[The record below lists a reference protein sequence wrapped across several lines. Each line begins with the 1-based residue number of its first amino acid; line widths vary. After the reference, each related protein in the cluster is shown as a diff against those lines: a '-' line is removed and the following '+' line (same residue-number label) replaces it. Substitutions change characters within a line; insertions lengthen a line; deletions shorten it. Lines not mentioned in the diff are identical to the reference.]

1 MAFYRLDGID
11 PIIEDTSTTWV
22 AKSADIIGKVRLKPC
37 SSIWF
42 GAVLR
47 GDNEMITIGEKTN
60 IQDLSLIH
68 TDAGIEV
75 SIGNNCTIGHKV
87 ILHGCTIGDD
97 CLIGMGAII
106 MNHAVIGK
114 GCLVGAGTVITQG
127 KEFPN
132 YSLILGNPGRVIRTL
147 TEEEI
152 AANKTSAL
160 HYHENAM
167 RFKHNLVSLTLP
179 NEL

>member
-1 MAFYRLDGID
+1 MAIFRLDGID
-11 PIIEDTSTTWV
+11 PIIDDTATTWV
-22 AKSADIIGKVRLKPC
+22 AKSADIIGKVKLKPF

-47 GDNEMITIGEKTN
+47 GDNEMITIGERTN
-60 IQDLSLIH
+60 IQDLALIH

-75 SIGNNCTIGHKV
+75 SVGKNCTVGHKV
-87 ILHGCTIGDD
+87 ILHGCTIDDD

-106 MNHAVIGK
+106 MNKAVIGK
-114 GCLVGAGTVITQG
+114 GCIIGAGTVITQG
-127 KEFPN
+127 KEFPS
-132 YSLILGNPGRVIRTL
+132 YSLILGNPGRVIRKV

-152 AANKTSAL
+152 ASCQKSAL
-160 HYHENAM
+160 YYYDNAM
-167 RFKHNLVSLTLP
+167 RFKSNLVSLSLP